1 MSLLLTILV
10 LVVAVAAAPVCTKY
24 LGRDAGYPLAAIYLI
39 ASATFLPAAGAVI
52 AGDEYTYSASWVE
65 ALNVNFA
72 LQADGI
78 GVVFTFIA
86 LLIGAIVFVYSA
98 RYLEDGRNLSF
109 YLTMCAFTLSMV
121 GLVLADDMV
130 LLFVSWELTSLSSF
144 LLIAR
149 SGYGGEMASLRT
161 LLITFL
167 GGLFFLAAVVS
178 IIAKTGTTSVTEA
191 LANPVWTE
199 DATFTTSVAILVL
212 LAAFTKSA
220 QFPFHVWLPDAMAAA
235 TPVSAYLHAAAVV
248 KAGIFLL
255 FRFSPA
261 FHATPMWNYTLI
273 FVGLFT
279 GALGA
284 WFALQKT
291 DLKKLMAYSTVSQ
304 LGLIVATIGIGTEE
318 AIAAAMLHTIAHALF
333 KSGLFMMVGVIEHS
347 VHTRDLRRLPELRK
361 AMPWSFGAVVLGC
374 ASMAGIPP
382 MLGFLSK
389 EEIFTSMREAPG
401 PEWVGWLALAG
412 AVGGAVLTFSYC
424 AKIVFGGFIDGTR
437 TDIEAHEGEPL
448 LLIPAA
454 LPIVV
459 GLPLAF
465 VAGILDTPVQ
475 RAVEAALPAE
485 EVEHEVH
492 LYLWHG
498 FNLELFLSI
507 LVILAGTLIIFNRH
521 TLRKWIEH
529 DSFNHDGA
537 WVIGRCH
544 KSLRVFGTK
553 LALTV
558 AANNP
563 TRHVAAQL
571 TVLCLVLIGGTLAVW
586 QSSGFAEQQAGL
598 TEPIDAVVLIVVIGG
613 VIGATLSDSRL
624 SATVSLSA
632 VGIAVTVQIFALGA
646 PDVGLT
652 QLLVEAL
659 TVLMIMLV
667 LQKLPLRFGRGPRY
681 GNSAAAGLAVVS
693 GVAAGV
699 TVWALT
705 GRRERPDVAH
715 YYLNEAP
722 EESGGANI
730 VNTILVE
737 FRALDTLGELSVLG
751 MAGIAII
758 AVLSTVRDRYL
769 DPEPAADHNY
779 VPAPAYAL
787 RKEGS
792 TASHAMTEAWGNAIP
807 LQLLVRLTIPLLA
820 AISAILFIR
829 GHNAPGGGFIAALV
843 GSAIVALIYLAS
855 SKDHPVGRPKAPV
868 TLISVGIS
876 LALATGIWGLLA
888 KGSFLEPI
896 TGKILGYKWNSAMLF
911 DLGVYVAVLG
921 LVMAAFNLLGA
932 SEGTEEGTRERAD
945 QAVEGEVEG
954 PMDTVRGE
962 HPDEIAAQAG
972 ALSAQPTGNTSF
984 LSSGRVPPRE
994 HSAGSFSEA
1003 DDDGNSS

>member
-1 MSLLLTILV
+1 MSLLITMVV
-10 LVVAVAAAPVCTKY
+10 LVVAIAAAPVCTHY
-24 LGRDAGYPLAAIYLI
+24 LGRDAGYPLAAIYLV
-39 ASATFLPAAGAVI
+39 ATATFLPAASAVM
-52 AGDEYTYSASWVE
+52 ADEAYTYSVSWVE
-65 ALNVNFA
+65 TLNVNFA
-72 LQADGI
+72 LKADGI

-86 LLIGAIVFVYSA
+86 LLIGAVVFVYSA

-109 YLTMCAFTLSMV
+109 YLTMCAFTFSMV

-130 LLFVSWELTSLSSF
+130 LLFIFWELTSLASF

-149 SGYGGEMASLRT
+149 SGYGGELASLRT

-178 IIAKTGTTSVTEA
+178 IIAKTGTTSVTEV
-191 LANPVWTE
+191 LANPVWSE
-199 DATFTTSVAILVL
+199 NAAFTTTMAILVL

-261 FHATPMWNYTLI
+261 FHVTPMWNYTLI

-318 AIAAAMLHTIAHALF
+318 AIVAATLHTIAHALF
-333 KSGLFMMVGVIEHS
+333 KSGLFMMVGVIDHS
-347 VHTRDLRRLPELRK
+347 VHTRDIRRLPELRK
-361 AMPWSFGAVVLGC
+361 TMPWSFGAVILGC

-389 EEIFTSMREAPG
+389 EEILTSMREAPG

-424 AKIVFGGFIDGTR
+424 AKIVFAGFVDGTR
-437 TDIEAHEGEPL
+437 TDITGHEGEPL

-459 GLPLAF
+459 GLPLGF
-465 VAGILDTPVQ
+465 VAGVLDTPVQ
-475 RAVEAALPAE
+475 RAVEASLPAGE
-485 EVEHEVH
+485 AEHKVH

-498 FNLELFLSI
+498 FNLELFLS
-507 LVILAGTLIIFNRH
+507 LAVFAVGTVIIFNRH
-521 TLRKWIEH
+521 KLRTWIEH
-529 DSFNHDGA
+529 ESFNHDGA
-537 WVIGRCH
+537 WVIGRCN
-544 KSLRVFGTK
+544 KGLKTFGTK

-571 TVLCLVLIGGTLAVW
+571 SVLCLVLIGGTLAVW
-586 QSSGFAEQQAGL
+586 QSSGFAEQQANL

-624 SATVSLSA
+624 GATVSLSA

-681 GNSAAAGLAVVS
+681 GNASAAALAVVS
-693 GVAAGV
+693 GIAAGV
-699 TVWALT
+699 AVWAFT
-705 GRRERPDVAH
+705 GRRERPEVTD

-737 FRALDTLGELSVLG
+737 FRALDTLGELSVLA
-751 MAGIAII
+751 MAGVALI

-769 DPEPAADHNY
+769 DPKPGADHNY
-779 VPAPAYAL
+779 VPAPELAL
-787 RKEGS
+787 RSKGS
-792 TASHAMTEAWGNAIP
+792 TAAKAMTEAWGNAIP

-820 AISAILFIR
+820 AISAILFLR

-855 SKDHPVGRPKAPV
+855 SKDHPVGAPRAPV
-868 TLISVGIS
+868 ALIAAGILTAL
-876 LALATGIWGLLA
+876 LAGLWGLLA
-888 KGSFLEPI
+888 KGSFLQPI
-896 TGKILGYKWNSAMLF
+896 HGEILGYKWTSAILF
-911 DLGVYVAVLG
+911 DLGVYAAVLG

-954 PMDTVRGE
+954 PMETVRGE
-962 HPDEIAAQAG
+962 HPDEAAAEAG
-972 ALSAQPTGNTSF
+972 VLPARPTRKTSF
-984 LSSGRVPPRE
+984 LSAGRIPPRE
-994 HSAGSFSEA
+994 HSAGTFDEP
-1003 DDDGNSS
+1003 DDDGNSR

>member
-1 MSLLLTILV
+1 LITILV
-10 LVVAVAAAPVCTKY
+10 LVAAVAVSPVCCRF
-24 LGRDAGYPLAAIYLI
+24 LGRNAGYPLAAIYLL
-39 ASATFLPAAGAVI
+39 AAVTFLPPTRAVV
-52 AGDEYTYSASWVE
+52 AGDEYTYSVSWVE
-65 ALNVNFA
+65 TLDVNFA
-72 LQADGI
+72 LQADGV
-78 GVVFTFIA
+78 GVIFTFIA
-86 LLIGAIVFVYSA
+86 LLIGAVVFVYSA
-98 RYLEDGRNLSF
+98 RYLDAGRNLSF

-130 LLFVSWELTSLSSF
+130 LLFIFWELTSLASF

-149 SGYGGEMASLRT
+149 SGYGGELASLRT

-191 LANPVWTE
+191 LENPVWTQ
-199 DATFTTSVAILVL
+199 DAGFTTAVAILVL

-304 LGLIVATIGIGTEE
+304 LGLIVATIGVGTEE

-333 KSGLFMMVGVIEHS
+333 KSGLFMMVGVIDHS
-347 VHTRDLRRLPELRK
+347 VHTRDIRRLPELRK
-361 AMPWSFGAVVLGC
+361 TMPWSFAAVILGC

-389 EEIFTSMREAPG
+389 EAIFTSMREAPG

-424 AKIVFGGFIDGTR
+424 AKIVFAGFVDGTR
-437 TDIEAHEGEPL
+437 TDITGHEGEPQ

-465 VAGILDTPVQ
+465 VAGVLDTPVQ
-475 RAVEAALPAE
+475 RAVEASLPPA
-485 EVEHEVH
+485 EVEHKVH

-498 FNLELFLSI
+498 FNLELMLSL
-507 LVILAGTLIIFNRH
+507 LVFAIGTVIIFNRH
-521 TLRKWIEH
+521 KLRTWIEH
-529 DSFNHDGA
+529 ESFNHDGA
-537 WVIGRCH
+537 WVIGRLN
-544 KSLRVFGTK
+544 KSLKAFGTK

-571 TVLCLVLIGGTLAVW
+571 SVLCLVLIGGTIAVW
-586 QSSGFAEQQAGL
+586 QTSGFAEQQANL
-598 TEPIDAVVLIVVIGG
+598 TQPIDAVVLVVVLGG

-659 TVLMIMLV
+659 TVLMILLV
-667 LQKLPLRFGRGPRY
+667 VQKLPLRFGRGPRY
-681 GNSAAAGLAVVS
+681 GNTAAAALALVS

-699 TVWALT
+699 TVWALV
-705 GRRERPDVAH
+705 GRRELPEVAD
-715 YYLNEAP
+715 YYLNEA
-722 EESGGANI
+722 
-730 VNTILVE
+730 
-737 FRALDTLGELSVLG
+737 
-751 MAGIAII
+751 
-758 AVLSTVRDRYL
+758 
-769 DPEPAADHNY
+769 
-779 VPAPAYAL
+779 
-787 RKEGS
+787 
-792 TASHAMTEAWGNAIP
+792 
-807 LQLLVRLTIPLLA
+807 
-820 AISAILFIR
+820 
-829 GHNAPGGGFIAALV
+829 
-843 GSAIVALIYLAS
+843 
-855 SKDHPVGRPKAPV
+855 
-868 TLISVGIS
+868 
-876 LALATGIWGLLA
+876 
-888 KGSFLEPI
+888 
-896 TGKILGYKWNSAMLF
+896 
-911 DLGVYVAVLG
+911 
-921 LVMAAFNLLGA
+921 
-932 SEGTEEGTRERAD
+932 
-945 QAVEGEVEG
+945 
-954 PMDTVRGE
+954 
-962 HPDEIAAQAG
+962 
-972 ALSAQPTGNTSF
+972 
-984 LSSGRVPPRE
+984 
-994 HSAGSFSEA
+994 
-1003 DDDGNSS
+1003 